1 MTIINIGII
10 IRSKGE
16 DVKNFWSD
24 FKKFISRGN
33 VIDLAVAVI
42 IGGAFGAIVTSL
54 VSDIIMP
61 LICALFKTTDVSE
74 LSVKINSTPIY
85 IGKFIQAIIDFLI
98 ISFFVFLMIRALNGF
113 ERSVKK
119 IENLKT
125 RMLTKEQRKQ
135 LKLEGYS
142 RKQIWEKE
150 QQLRKEKEVNSSQD
164 IPVKET
170 TESLL
175 REIRD
180 LMKNEKNKKEN
191 EINGREQ

>member
-1 MTIINIGII
+1 M
-10 IRSKGE
+10 K
-16 DVKNFWSD
+16 KFWAD

-74 LSVKINSTPIY
+74 LTVKINSTPIY
-85 IGKFIQAIIDFLI
+85 IGKFVQAIIDFLI
-98 ISFFVFLMIRALNGF
+98 ISFFVFLMIRALSGF

-150 QQLRKEKEVNSSQD
+150 QQLRKEKEVNDASNM
-164 IPVKET
+164 PVKET

-180 LMKNEKNKKEN
+180 LMKNKKIKKEN
-191 EINGREQ
+191 ETNGREQ